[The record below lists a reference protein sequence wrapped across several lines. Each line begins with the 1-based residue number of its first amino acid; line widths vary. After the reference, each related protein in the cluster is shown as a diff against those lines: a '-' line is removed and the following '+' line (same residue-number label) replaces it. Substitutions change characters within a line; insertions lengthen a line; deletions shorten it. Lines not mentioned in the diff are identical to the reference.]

1 MYLYKYSVTSDVSCY
16 MIMCDITDI
25 KINLLKWMI
34 NVCELK
40 WLLKALTSI
49 IIFDFH
55 GRAIKIKRDEKAC

>member
-1 MYLYKYSVTSDVSCY
+1 
-16 MIMCDITDI
+16 
-25 KINLLKWMI
+25 MI

-55 GRAIKIKRDEKAC
+55 GRAIKIKRDESLLNALRIFKRCANKRHLNEFMEKKKKKTPSPR